1 MFKLTDKVTLLKD
14 LGLVTVESNVV
25 LNNGFVLQE
34 LLTPVDGVTI
44 MVAGN
49 RHKIM
54 PATKID
60 YIYRK
65 KGGYFFT
72 INNKESYYKLKS
84 DNFVVKHD
92 DDYLNLELGLFAKS
106 KICKQSGYNLA

>member
-1 MFKLTDKVTLLKD
+1 MFKLTDKVSLLKD

-49 RHKIM
+49 RHKIL

-60 YIYRK
+60 NIYRK

-106 KICKQSGYNLA
+106 KICKQSGYAVA

>member
-44 MVAGN
+44 YVAETVI
-49 RHKIM
+49 R
-54 PATKID
+54 
-60 YIYRK
+60 
-65 KGGYFFT
+65 
-72 INNKESYYKLKS
+72 
-84 DNFVVKHD
+84 
-92 DDYLNLELGLFAKS
+92 
-106 KICKQSGYNLA
+106 